1 MGETSRKVLI
11 TGASRGIG
19 KATAKAFL
27 ATGEQLALSCRCAR
41 PQREAIHF
49 SSPTMSVAID
59 ERAKI
64 ITERSIYNA
73 LSLAAFAETSAAS
86 AARSAA
92 KAARSAAFSVSSC
105 DSSVRAYAIAVSATP
120 GSEPLRVS
128 ISDSYCFVHARS

>member
-59 ERAKI
+59 
-64 ITERSIYNA
+64 
-73 LSLAAFAETSAAS
+73 FAETSAAS